1 MPKVLLYSYA
11 AFLLAYLIGSL
22 SFAVIISKLM
32 RLPDPRT
39 VGSKNPG
46 ATNVLR
52 TGSKV
57 AAVLTLLLDGAKGFA
72 PVFAVRYFS
81 SRFGFDD
88 NTEAFVGVAAF
99 LGHLWPVFF
108 GFKGGKGVS
117 TALGVLLAFSPWLG
131 LSALICWIV
140 VAVVTRYSS
149 LAAMAAAVVVP
160 IVQLLFFDKAST
172 LMAVCFMSLLLLWRH
187 RRNIVNLMAGR
198 EARIGEVEPDKKR
211 RRRRYRELAAGAG
224 PRTGA
229 MPVHRDTQ

>member
-11 AFLLAYLIGSL
+11 AFILAYLIGSL

-52 TGSKV
+52 TGGKV
-57 AAVLTLLLDGAKGFA
+57 AAVLTLLLDGAKGYA
-72 PVFAVRYFS
+72 PVAAVRYFS
-81 SRFGFDD
+81 ARFGLDD
-88 NTEAFVGVAAF
+88 STEAFVGVAAF

-108 GFKGGKGVS
+108 GFKGGKGAS

-131 LSALICWIV
+131 LSALVSWII
-140 VAVVTRYSS
+140 VAAVFRYSS
-149 LAAMAAAVVVP
+149 LAAIVTAVVVP
-160 IVQLLFFDKAST
+160 FIQLLFFDKAST

-187 RRNIVNLMAGR
+187 RRNIVNLMVGR
-198 EARIGEVEPDKKR
+198 ETRIGEVEPDKKR
-211 RRRRYRELAAGAG
+211 RRRRYREL
-224 PRTGA
+224 
-229 MPVHRDTQ
+229 